1 MSRAFAVS
9 TILARIKAQRPAVV
23 VASACCASVL
33 AVLAAWHGRGQ
44 RVVLEDVLHVALAVA
59 APALLAWL
67 LLLRELAPLAA
78 LVAPLQA
85 LAGDGRPAQP
95 AGAGAG
101 AASPRLL
108 ARGLAQAVEHAA
120 AHIRELE
127 RARMAG
133 EADARLMEY
142 ARDKMQAVLQCL
154 PDGVLVLDPA
164 GDVIFASGKIEPM
177 LGVQMERVFAL
188 PPQAWCEDAP
198 LRALLAAVR
207 NGSSDA
213 LRRSTIEFTPA
224 RVPDKHLCATVQ
236 PLTGDGSDLVFG
248 TLVVLRDATR
258 EQVARQASNDF
269 VAHVSHELASPLQ
282 VIGTAVEQL
291 ADPGCDVAPRARA
304 IDTIQDEAERMA
316 TLVNNLL
323 NVSRLETGAMRPER
337 QRVKLDGL
345 LRDCVQLAQ
354 PRAHGRQVR
363 LHLQLPHALDAVAAD
378 LDLLRIALNNLLD
391 NAVKYSNDGG
401 SVTLAAEQGDHELVI
416 SVRDGGIGIAPEDQ
430 ARVMEKFY
438 RVRDAGAAGRG
449 GHGLGLY
456 LAKQIVELH
465 QGRLELDSE
474 PGHGSTFSIHLQR
487 ARAEPGEG

>member
-9 TILARIKAQRPAVV
+9 TILVRIKTQRPAFV
-23 VASACCASVL
+23 VAAGCCAGVL
-33 AVLAAWHGRGQ
+33 ALLAAWHGRGP
-44 RVVLEDVLHVALAVA
+44 RTVPEDVLRVALTVA
-59 APALLAWL
+59 APALLAWWW
-67 LLLRELAPLAA
+67 LLRELAPLAA
-78 LVAPLQA
+78 LMAPLQA
-85 LAGDGRPAQP
+85 LAADGRAAAP
-95 AGAGAG
+95 AGPGG
-101 AASPRLL
+101 SNPRQL
-108 ARGLAQAVEHAA
+108 ARGLARAVEHAA

-188 PPQAWCEDAP
+188 PPPAWCEDAP

-207 NGSSDA
+207 NGSPDA

-258 EQVARQASNDF
+258 EQLARQASNDF
-269 VAHVSHELASPLQ
+269 VAHVSHELESPLR

-291 ADPGCDVAPRARA
+291 ADPGRAAGERVRA
-304 IDTIQDEAERMA
+304 VNTIQDEAERMA
-316 TLVNNLL
+316 TLVDNLL

-337 QRVKLDGL
+337 HRVKLDEL
-345 LRDCVQLAQ
+345 LRDCFQLAQ
-354 PRAHGRQVR
+354 PRAHSRQVR
-363 LHLQLPHALDAVAAD
+363 LHLQLPHELDAVAAD
-378 LDLLRIALNNLLD
+378 KDLLRIALNNLLN

-401 SVTLAAEQGDHELVI
+401 SVTLAAEQGDNGIVI
-416 SVRDGGIGIAPEDQ
+416 SVRDNGIGIAPEDQ
-430 ARVMEKFY
+430 AHVTEKFY
-438 RVRDAGAAGRG
+438 RVRDAMAAARG
-449 GHGLGLY
+449 GQGLGLY

-474 PGHGSTFSIHLQR
+474 PGHGSTFSVHLPR
-487 ARAEPGEG
+487 MPSLRGDVL